1 MRINATMLTKLRAAL
16 AAAVFLTGASVQAQT
31 AGEITMKPGQARA
44 FAAAMLRDGK
54 PALAAQLAHGLLQR
68 DPADASA
75 HFILARAYQQM
86 HRPQEGRRAA
96 AQAFRHARS
105 PLAHFRSSQLAATL
119 AYESARPG
127 LAQLWLRRSWN
138 HAPDEKARDV
148 LKRDYR
154 VLRAL
159 NPWSLQARFSVQPSD
174 NVNNGAEDPYF
185 IIDGL
190 PFVGILS
197 GDAQALSGIKMT
209 GDLTL
214 GYRISGSKDRQ
225 TRLSGRLYLSRV
237 SLSDAARAQ
246 APDARNSDFAYT
258 RFELSAEHQKSLGK
272 GRGALG
278 YQAGLSHSWL
288 AGADHQNA
296 VRLGLTRQIPLSK
309 GKSLLIAT
317 QIERVLPAGHGP
329 ALNRAELRMRLSQKT
344 KNGGHLSYGLTV
356 DLTDSDSAN
365 SRRQR
370 LSAVATYAWP
380 KPVGPARLS
389 LSLGGAVTHYPD
401 YLIGWARVPG
411 GREDR
416 SLFGS
421 VDLVF
426 DALDYAGFVPSLKL
440 HAQKTQSNV
449 SRFETK
455 ELSVSLGVVSKF

>member
-1 MRINATMLTKLRAAL
+1 MLTKLRAVL
-16 AAAVFLTGASVQAQT
+16 AAAVFLTGVNAQDLT
-31 AGEITMKPGQARA
+31 AGEVTLNPGQARA

-86 HRPQEGRRAA
+86 HRPKEGRRAA
-96 AQAFRHARS
+96 AQAFRHADS

-119 AYESARPG
+119 SYESNQPG

-138 HAPDEKARDV
+138 HAPDEKAQEV

-197 GDAQALSGIKMT
+197 GDAQALSGVKMT
-209 GDLTL
+209 GDVSL
-214 GYRISGSKDRQ
+214 GYRLARTKSSQ

-237 SLSDAARAQ
+237 ALSDAARAQ
-246 APDARNSDFAYT
+246 APNARNSDFAYT
-258 RFELSAEHQKSLGK
+258 RLELSAEHQKFLGK
-272 GRGALG
+272 TRGTLG

-288 AGADHQNA
+288 AGADHQDA
-296 VRLGLTRQIPLSK
+296 VRVGFTRRFPLAK
-309 GKSLLIAT
+309 GKNLLIAT
-317 QIERVLPAGHGP
+317 QLERVLPVNGA
-329 ALNRAELRMRLSQKT
+329 ALLNRAEIRLRLSQKT
-344 KNGGHLSYGLTV
+344 QSGGHLSYGLTL

-365 SRRQR
+365 SRRKR
-370 LSAVATYAWP
+370 LSAVATYALP
-380 KPVGPARLS
+380 KPIGPARIS
-389 LSLGGAVTHYPD
+389 VSLGGALTRYPD
-401 YLIGWARVPG
+401 YLIGWTSVPG
-411 GREDR
+411 GREDQ

-421 VDLVF
+421 MDLVF

-440 HAQKTQSNV
+440 HAQQTKSNV

-455 ELSVSLGVVSKF
+455 ELSISLGVVSKF